1 MYLSNTIVRFLKYT
15 SIGVGTFVLDLGLL
29 YILTDFL
36 ELNYVIAAGMGFL
49 LAVTLNYFLSRKF
62 VFAGT
67 DRSQKE
73 GYAIFLFIAFI
84 GLAIVTGGMYV
95 LVEWWGVYYLF
106 ARVAVSGVTGL
117 WNYLMNLY
125 LNFKVVGMHN

>member
-1 MYLSNTIVRFLKYT
+1 MYLGNTIVRFLKYT

-36 ELNYVIAAGMGFL
+36 GLNYVIAAGMGFL

-95 LVEWWGVYYLF
+95 LVGSLLSVCAGGGVWCDWLMELPDEF
-106 ARVAVSGVTGL
+106 VSKL
-117 WNYLMNLY
+117 
-125 LNFKVVGMHN
+125 

>member
-1 MYLSNTIVRFLKYT
+1 MSLNNTVARFSKYT

-36 ELNYVIAAGMGFL
+36 GLNYVIAAGVGFL
-49 LAVTLNYFLSRKF
+49 LAVTLNYVLSRKF